1 VDVKKFVTIIK
12 DFRKDYEENGPMVDN
27 IAPKEAIERLKRFG
41 EECYVK
47 ENTYKIQVRGEN
59 LFGLQN

>member
-1 VDVKKFVTIIK
+1 LKVDVKKFVTIIK

-47 ENTYKIQVRGEN
+47 NNTYEI
-59 LFGLQN
+59 